1 MRTEW
6 EQYLLSKVQLQDAQT
21 RYKKKP
27 KSSKGFGILDGIV
40 PVTPTS
46 STEVS
51 SASKQEHTILL
62 AAASEIRKKAK
73 LDSVGETS
81 LPQVGI
87 DTEEQG
93 KAMNKRNKK
102 ATKNNNSRV
111 RKGGKK
117 AAVNKDQSM
126 LHSEGDGQLGEV
138 SEGISG
144 SHPGDGVIDVAV
156 DHGSSWD
163 VDPQT
168 DDTEDIRSKP
178 LPQVQFY
185 ALESHKPILDVLKPS
200 VVIVYHPD
208 MTFVR
213 EIEVYKA
220 ENPSKKLKVYFLFY
234 EDSTEGQKFDASIR
248 RENKAFESLI
258 RQKSLMIIPVD
269 QVQKTQLFG
278 LMPVCLDNYFPP
290 QLLNLFL
297 VVLLG

>member
-27 KSSKGFGILDGIV
+27 KSAKGFGILDGIV

-51 SASKQEHTILL
+51 SASKQERDILL

-73 LDSVGETS
+73 SDSVGEIS

-87 DTEEQG
+87 GTGTEGQG

-102 ATKNNNSRV
+102 ATKNNISQV

-117 AAVNKDQSM
+117 AAANKHQSM
-126 LHSEGDGQLGEV
+126 LHSEGGQLGEV
-138 SEGISG
+138 NEGISG
-144 SHPGDGVIDVAV
+144 SHPGDGVIDVTV
-156 DHGSSWD
+156 DHGSSRD
-163 VDPQT
+163 LDPQT
-168 DDTEDIRSKP
+168 HDTEDIRSKP

-220 ENPSKKLKVYFLFY
+220 ENLSKKLKVYFLFY

-269 QVQKTQLFG
+269 QVRNIL
-278 LMPVCLDNYFPP
+278 
-290 QLLNLFL
+290 
-297 VVLLG
+297 